1 MHFGIAFPSYVDAW
15 RDCEV
20 AEAAGF
26 SHAWFYDTQLL
37 CSDVYATMALAAEH
51 TRTMALG
58 TLVAIPS
65 NRIAPVT
72 ASAIATINAIAP
84 GRVILGVG
92 TGFTG
97 RNTMG
102 LPPLSVARLVGYVR
116 QVRGLLAGE
125 DVLFREGKA
134 ERWIRLLSRDRRL
147 GCVNLDDPI
156 PIHLAANARKA
167 LAAVGEVGDGW
178 ITVAL
183 PPTAIPETRDAI
195 LAAARSAGRTF
206 DGRGGRPYTTLLTTG
221 CVLRPGESHGDARV
235 LRRVGP
241 VVVVGAHAM
250 WESARGGH
258 GFGFANEEVAAAY
271 GAYLDAY
278 AARRGSPS
286 DRRYLEAHEGHMMYL
301 KPGEEAFVQRDL
313 IPVLTLTGEPAQV
326 RERVRAFAD
335 AGVDNLAVQAIPGLA
350 RELIEEFGREVIGRV

>member
-1 MHFGIAFPSYVDAW
+1 MRIGIAFPSYVDAW

-51 TRTMALG
+51 TRTMVLG

-84 GRVILGVG
+84 GRVILGLG

-102 LPPLSVARLVGYVR
+102 LPPLPVARLVEYVR

-125 DVLFREGKA
+125 DVLFREGRA
-134 ERWIRLLSRDRRL
+134 ERWIRLLSRDRRI

-156 PIHLAANARKA
+156 PIHVAANAPKA

-183 PPTAIPETRDAI
+183 PPDAIASARDAV
-195 LAAARSAGRTF
+195 LAAARSAGRRF
-206 DGRGGRPYTTLLTTG
+206 DGPDGRPYTTFLGTG
-221 CVLRPGESHGDARV
+221 CILRPGEGPADARV
-235 LRRVGP
+235 MRRVGP
-241 VVVVGAHAM
+241 VAVVATHAA

-258 GFGFANEEVAAAY
+258 GFGVTNEGLAAAY
-271 GAYLDAY
+271 DGYLEEY
-278 AARRGSPS
+278 AARRGSPP
-286 DRRYLEAHEGHMMYL
+286 DRRYLDAHEGHMMYF
-301 KPGEEAFVQRDL
+301 KPGEERFVQPDL
-313 IPVLTLTGEPAQV
+313 IPTLTLTGDPARV
-326 RERVRAFAD
+326 RERVQALAA
-335 AGVDNLAVQAIPGLA
+335 AGVVNLALQVIPGQA
-350 RELIEEFGREVIGRV
+350 RELIEEFGREVISRL